1 MNCLKASSIQIRSML
16 GIAGDLE
23 TIGDIYYQISKN
35 IERKINERIYFIP
48 EQRNKILKMLEKLDV
63 AYNIMIEN
71 LESDYTKVKTQE
83 ALDAEKEIN
92 QYRNKLRKEHLKSTE
107 KSEYNIRSG
116 MIYSDLFFHPAKK

>member
-1 MNCLKASSIQIRSML
+1 
-16 GIAGDLE
+16 
-23 TIGDIYYQISKN
+23 
-35 IERKINERIYFIP
+35 
-48 EQRNKILKMLEKLDV
+48 MLEKLDV

-116 MIYSDLFFHPAKK
+116 MIYSDLFSSCEKIGDHIINVSEGIVGEV